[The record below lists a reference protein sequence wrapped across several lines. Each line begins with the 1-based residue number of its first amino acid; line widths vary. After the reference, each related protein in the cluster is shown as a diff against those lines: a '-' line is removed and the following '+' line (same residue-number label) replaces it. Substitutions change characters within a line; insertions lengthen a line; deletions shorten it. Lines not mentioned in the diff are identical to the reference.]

1 MLRYAVVFYYGP
13 RSEFR
18 YDYADLATAR
28 KVFDMHVAEVKQL
41 MTHHPTEGAKSI
53 ELFKGDECL
62 DEWRRDDDSM

>member
-1 MLRYAVVFYYGP
+1 
-13 RSEFR
+13 
-18 YDYADLATAR
+18 
-28 KVFDMHVAEVKQL
+28 VFDMHVAEVKQL